1 MYFPFFILHGWR
13 KKIRYPAADDLFRV
27 SFIYPRKAGKA
38 PDFSEVFPIYPRR
51 GEAILPAVGCKRTGF
66 VV

>member
-27 SFIYPRKAGKA
+27 SLETDMRRRFPFQGKLA
-38 PDFSEVFPIYPRR
+38 STIDGRTFTTRR
-51 GEAILPAVGCKRTGF
+51 YTKTL
-66 VV
+66 